1 MSNNT
6 MKQNTLEMK
15 GGAIWDWKVVQGYY
29 DHYGDGGESRT
40 REMKD
45 FKTKEALDELITT
58 LQNTQVKNYIA
69 QVKNYIGNTTYNL
82 PPNSP
87 LKQKLD
93 SNETTL
99 NAFIG
104 VIRRTDK
111 NVIRNRMVEERNK
124 FDELSDSDWQQIKA
138 KYNILEYSNP
148 DIDEHR
154 QGHEPKDNHTYIE
167 GKPRWKDIYNN
178 DSTKHDGKLLAKI
191 FLNKVLQEMIL
202 TESNGSTTTTT
213 SATGNTTVKTNTTTI
228 TLETSDNKSE
238 STDLDTFL
246 QEKMMDKFYEPQYK
260 GTDDKYRKNN
270 NYDRKDDENVIFIN
284 SAVAQGKIDPSKLDN
299 LEHLHTSDVAIQN
312 LINDTSSK
320 AAAKAAKIINDRY
333 FLLEKLKKIFTESD
347 DKEQTQFAV
356 VVPTDPTNNKFKI
369 SIQPDL
375 FDELYGSIASKFNGT
390 THYQL
395 TSWIKQDKKNPST
408 ETFPRTI
415 IKIEKVLV
423 DKNVKLNGKKY
434 KESGKLNMTIIYNQ
448 LDSDNSKKTHKED
461 SGTTINLILY
471 KASGEKVWNR
481 LSKITKAIPGVTG
494 GKTHK
499 RKPKATKKKNR
510 PVKQKF
516 TRKHRGGMSMGEFKK
531 QGPILVDFYERLDE
545 SLAND
550 NAKKLATSLKNAEIY
565 AMTKRGA
572 RRINGNILKKKV
584 TGQNKEIRDEF
595 LMDNGYYQ
603 MNNKMMKVSAKVGG
617 ILKKRD
623 PKLTITFSEQM
634 FIDPAIWLDNQVGK
648 DDSWIDTYLDA
659 QDGKK
664 VFKNTSENVSEY
676 NKIKTDIKGF
686 VDKTLTL
693 NPLKDPKT
701 ATLMRRQITDAI
713 KNEKLTN
720 ITNEEYLA
728 NEKYKNLNSIFDLF
742 TKHSDHTHDMSKT
755 NIHINNGLIKTEKEE
770 RELLADQF
778 TGVDQTDSK
787 PSETVTEPSSTEAPT
802 DLPKPDD
809 TPEFIP
815 QVTKEKKE
823 D

>member
-40 REMKD
+40 RDMKD
-45 FKTKEALDELITT
+45 TKTRQALDELITT
-58 LQNTQVKNYIA
+58 LKNTPVK
-69 QVKNYIGNTTYNL
+69 KFGFTTDFITNIKRK
-82 PPNSP
+82 PPH
-87 LKQKLD
+87 
-93 SNETTL
+93 
-99 NAFIG
+99 
-104 VIRRTDK
+104 VIRR
-111 NVIRNRMVEERNK
+111 RMVEERNK
-124 FDELSDSDWQQIKA
+124 FDELSESDWKQIKA
-138 KYNILEYSNP
+138 KYNILEYSNS
-148 DIDEHR
+148 DKDE
-154 QGHEPKDNHTYIE
+154 QGQDHEPKGNHTYIE
-167 GKPRWKDIYNN
+167 GKDWKGIYNG

-191 FLNKVLQEMIL
+191 FLNKVLQEL
-202 TESNGSTTTTT
+202 STTTT
-213 SATGNTTVKTNTTTI
+213 SATSDTTVKTNTATI
-228 TLETSDNKSE
+228 RLKMSNDKIEDINV
-238 STDLDTFL
+238 DAFL
-246 QEKMMDKFYEPQYK
+246 QDKMMDKFYEPQYK

-270 NYDRKDDENVIFIN
+270 NYDRNDENVKFIN

-299 LEHLHTSDVAIQN
+299 LEHLHTSDDAIQN
-312 LINDTSSK
+312 LINDTSAK
-320 AAAKAAKIINDRY
+320 APVNAAKIINDRY

-347 DKEQTQFAV
+347 DKEQTQFSV
-356 VVPTDPTNNKFKI
+356 VVATKNQFEI
-369 SIQPDL
+369 GIQPDL
-375 FDELYGSIASKFNGT
+375 FDELYGSIASKFNRT

-423 DKNVKLNGKKY
+423 EKLIGKKY
-434 KESGKLNMTIIYNQ
+434 KKSGKLNVTIIYNQ
-448 LDSDNSKKTHKED
+448 LDSDNSKKTHKEN
-461 SGTTINLILY
+461 SGTEIKLTLY
-471 KASGEKVWNR
+471 KTNADIIYNKFI
-481 LSKITKAIPGVTG
+481 KIKKAIPGVTG

-516 TRKHRGGMSMGEFKK
+516 TRKHRGGMSMGEFEK

-550 NAKKLATSLKNAEIY
+550 DAKKLATSLKNAKIY
-565 AMTKRGA
+565 AKTKRGA

-603 MNNKMMKVSAKVGG
+603 MNNKMMKVSTKVGG
-617 ILKKRD
+617 ILKKSD
-623 PKLTITFSEQM
+623 PKLTITFSEEM

-686 VDKTLTL
+686 VNKTLTL

-755 NIHINNGLIKTEKEE
+755 NIHINNGLIMSEKED

-778 TGVDQTDSK
+778 TGVVQTDSK
-787 PSETVTEPSSTEAPT
+787 PSETVTEPSSTEVPT
-802 DLPKPDD
+802 NLPNSDD
-809 TPEFIP
+809 THEFI
-815 QVTKEKKE
+815 QVTKEKE

>member
-1 MSNNT
+1 
-6 MKQNTLEMK
+6 
-15 GGAIWDWKVVQGYY
+15 V
-29 DHYGDGGESRT
+29 
-40 REMKD
+40 
-45 FKTKEALDELITT
+45 
-58 LQNTQVKNYIA
+58 
-69 QVKNYIGNTTYNL
+69 
-82 PPNSP
+82 
-87 LKQKLD
+87 
-93 SNETTL
+93 
-99 NAFIG
+99 
-104 VIRRTDK
+104 
-111 NVIRNRMVEERNK
+111 
-124 FDELSDSDWQQIKA
+124 
-138 KYNILEYSNP
+138 
-148 DIDEHR
+148 
-154 QGHEPKDNHTYIE
+154 
-167 GKPRWKDIYNN
+167 
-178 DSTKHDGKLLAKI
+178 
-191 FLNKVLQEMIL
+191 
-202 TESNGSTTTTT
+202 
-213 SATGNTTVKTNTTTI
+213 
-228 TLETSDNKSE
+228 
-238 STDLDTFL
+238 
-246 QEKMMDKFYEPQYK
+246 
-260 GTDDKYRKNN
+260 
-270 NYDRKDDENVIFIN
+270 
-284 SAVAQGKIDPSKLDN
+284 
-299 LEHLHTSDVAIQN
+299 
-312 LINDTSSK
+312 
-320 AAAKAAKIINDRY
+320 
-333 FLLEKLKKIFTESD
+333 
-347 DKEQTQFAV
+347 
-356 VVPTDPTNNKFKI
+356 
-369 SIQPDL
+369 
-375 FDELYGSIASKFNGT
+375 
-390 THYQL
+390 
-395 TSWIKQDKKNPST
+395 
-408 ETFPRTI
+408 
-415 IKIEKVLV
+415 
-423 DKNVKLNGKKY
+423 
-434 KESGKLNMTIIYNQ
+434 TIIYNQ
-448 LDSDNSKKTHKED
+448 LDSDNSKKTHKEN
-461 SGTTINLILY
+461 SGTKINLTLY
-471 KASGEKVWNR
+471 KTSADKIYNR
-481 LSKITKAIPGVTG
+481 FIKIKKAIPGVTG

-516 TRKHRGGMSMGEFKK
+516 TRKHRGGMSMGEFEK

-603 MNNKMMKVSAKVGG
+603 MNNKMMKVSTKVGG

-623 PKLTITFSEQM
+623 PKLTITFSEEM

-648 DDSWIDTYLDA
+648 DDSWIETYLDA

-809 TPEFIP
+809 TPKFVPRADAPEFIP
-815 QVTKEKKE
+815 QVTKDKKE

>member
-15 GGAIWDWKVVQGYY
+15 GGIWGADNAKDYFKKHVKTVKQEDIKRITEYVGKEKFK
-29 DHYGDGGESRT
+29 GD
-40 REMKD
+40 D
-45 FKTKEALDELITT
+45 DEI
-58 LQNTQVKNYIA
+58 
-69 QVKNYIGNTTYNL
+69 
-82 PPNSP
+82 S
-87 LKQKLD
+87 
-93 SNETTL
+93 
-99 NAFIG
+99 
-104 VIRRTDK
+104 
-111 NVIRNRMVEERNK
+111 
-124 FDELSDSDWQQIKA
+124 
-138 KYNILEYSNP
+138 
-148 DIDEHR
+148 
-154 QGHEPKDNHTYIE
+154 TYIKNE
-167 GKPRWKDIYNN
+167 IEVEVKDKTLDNYWKTFTGDTASVQEIINTLTMKNDTINDI
-178 DSTKHDGKLLAKI
+178 TFAK
-191 FLNKVLQEMIL
+191 FLNKEDNAL
-202 TESNGSTTTTT
+202 TKYQNNIIMSEDDAGTEYDKVTPFIAFIQNVIIANAVMKPAKSKSNTFK
-213 SATGNTTVKTNTTTI
+213 VI
-228 TLETSDNKSE
+228 TSD
-238 STDLDTFL
+238 
-246 QEKMMDKFYEPQYK
+246 EKELVTTKKDFYEIKLMDKFLTTSSDGNSSDE
-260 GTDDKYRKNN
+260 TKNN
-270 NYDRKDDENVIFIN
+270 NYINDNNDTYRKKAIDKINKSLKEHNVDVAKLRYLDHIHESDTATKELIESTDGVSSKKLANLISDRYELLQKLKTIFDDEKDNFDRSIGV
-284 SAVAQGKIDPSKLDN
+284 SADK
-299 LEHLHTSDVAIQN
+299 TSDEIIIKADLMNDLYAFIKDIHKPDYYT
-312 LINDTSSK
+312 LI
-320 AAAKAAKIINDRY
+320 
-333 FLLEKLKKIFTESD
+333 
-347 DKEQTQFAV
+347 
-356 VVPTDPTNNKFKI
+356 
-369 SIQPDL
+369 
-375 FDELYGSIASKFNGT
+375 
-390 THYQL
+390 
-395 TSWIKQDKKNPST
+395 SWIKRDKTGDEVKT
-408 ETFPRTI
+408 YPRTI
-415 IKIEKVLV
+415 IQIKKQEQVKRSNIINLTSGVKTTDRLV
-423 DKNVKLNGKKY
+423 MIIKYNIFDKNANSRTFDMNKTYTTKRVILKK
-434 KESGKLNMTIIYNQ
+434 
-448 LDSDNSKKTHKED
+448 
-461 SGTTINLILY
+461 
-471 KASGEKVWNR
+471 
-481 LSKITKAIPGVTG
+481 SKIGALKNNASKFKSFFTG